1 MRNRTVMGIFDRPGD
16 AEKLKDELLQAGIG
30 RHRILISRLV
40 IDEEAEDSPVG
51 RVPDPCVVSV
61 VVRSPVD
68 REQIAELMLRHGARD
83 TSENERRRGR

>member
-16 AEKLKDELLQAGIG
+16 AEKLKDELLEAGVG

-40 IDEEAEDSPVG
+40 IDEADDSPVG

-83 TSENERRRGR
+83 TK